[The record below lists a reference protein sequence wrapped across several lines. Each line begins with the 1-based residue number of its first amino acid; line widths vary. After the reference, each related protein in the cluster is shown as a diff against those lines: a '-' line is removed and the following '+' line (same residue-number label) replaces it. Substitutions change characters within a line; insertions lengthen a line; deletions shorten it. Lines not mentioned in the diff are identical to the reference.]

1 MFFSTMAVSNL
12 CIVIFL
18 LFKSTKA
25 FTTSSGILTRTGLQ
39 RSRPFSLPVTSSPS
53 APAGVQDT
61 TDANASSKG
70 KSDAVDNLRPFH
82 QNWWPVSA
90 LNALD
95 ISKPNGL
102 LVLEKHLVAV
112 WNQADAAWTV
122 LDDKCSH
129 RFAPLS
135 EGRVLHPEAGSTAAS
150 CVQCAYHGWQFES
163 TTGECTT
170 VPQQPDKV
178 SKARPVASYPTRERA
193 GLLWVWTDPA
203 TASTLST
210 TIPLPVD
217 PLLDRFIDHVGNDG
231 CYMRDLPYGM
241 EICGENLVDL
251 SHLPFAHHSV
261 GPLRRD
267 LGGELPTK
275 MLSQSAK
282 VENAAWEK
290 EYISEDQI
298 VLPTFQVEI
307 LEAAKHDPI
316 LKSVMAMMKDPVGTD
331 KWTCTVAYFNPSHV
345 RYRRYQGRPGTASH
359 VELFM
364 CPTTQGRSRVF
375 LYNVL
380 EAFLPS
386 KDAEKKPT
394 PTRQQRM
401 MPTAV
406 KPSTWVPSA
415 KMAVLKKL
423 FPPSKAVGHMM
434 NHKIFDGDGIFL
446 NKQGNRMKESSLSFR
461 DYSTPSSAD
470 ALLNAYRRYLDSV
483 ATKTREAGLDEM
495 ADAVVGSSEYG
506 DDAPRSVMLDRYNT
520 HTVNCPICSSALKET
535 QAKKRRNKVLQT
547 SLQGA
552 TGASLTGLAT
562 LVAITRVT
570 TVSLAPRLIGIV
582 AGMATATCLGAIAA
596 SRSEGKLDKEIN
608 QFLFEDYV
616 HADKN

>member
-1 MFFSTMAVSNL
+1 MAVYNL
-12 CIVIFL
+12 CIVL
-18 LFKSTKA
+18 LLLLVKSNKA
-25 FTTSSGILTRTGLQ
+25 FTSVSLKKAGLQ
-39 RSRPFSLPVTSSPS
+39 RSRPFPLPVTTSPS
-53 APAGVQDT
+53 DVQDT
-61 TDANASSKG
+61 TDVNASSKG
-70 KSDAVDNLRPFH
+70 KPDAVDNLRPFH

-95 ISKPNGL
+95 ISKPNGF
-102 LVLEKHLVAV
+102 LVLGKHLVAV

-135 EGRVLHPEAGSTAAS
+135 EGRVLHPEAGSKAAS

-193 GLLWVWTDPA
+193 GLLWVWTDPT
-203 TASTLST
+203 TAATLST
-210 TIPLPVD
+210 TVPLPVD
-217 PLLDRFIDHVGNDG
+217 PLLDRFIDHFGNDAA
-231 CYMRDLPYGM
+231 YMRDLPYGM
-241 EICGENLVDL
+241 ELLGENLVDL

-261 GPLRRD
+261 GGLRRD

-282 VENAAWEK
+282 VEKAAWEK

-307 LEAAKHDPI
+307 QDAAKHDPI
-316 LKSVMAMMKDPVGTD
+316 LKSFMARMKDPVGAD
-331 KWTCTVAYFNPSHV
+331 KWTCTVAYFNPGHV
-345 RYRRYQGRPGTASH
+345 RYRRSQGPGKGSH

-375 LYNVL
+375 LYNIF
-380 EAFLPS
+380 EAFIPS
-386 KDAEKKPT
+386 KDAEKKPE

-401 MPTAV
+401 MAIAA
-406 KPSTWVPSA
+406 KPSTWVPSM
-415 KMAVLKKL
+415 KMVLLKKL
-423 FPPSKAVGHMM
+423 FPPSRAAGHMIG
-434 NHKIFDGDGIFL
+434 HKIFDGDGIFL

-520 HTVNCPICSSALKET
+520 HTVNCPSCSSALKET
-535 QAKKRRNKVLQT
+535 QAKKRRNKVIQT

-562 LVAITRVT
+562 LVAITRVA

-582 AGMATATCLGAIAA
+582 TGLATATCLGAIAA
-596 SRSEGKLDKEIN
+596 SRSETKLDKEIN